1 MSETERSEKLGARKK
16 KKVTKTKVK
25 EIQKAEEMPLEEK
38 IGMPLRMKYKS
49 SGEDTLYPLKELE
62 ALELAG
68 SDSEQELSE
77 SEEEEL
83 EEEAAIYEEERYG
96 PRWRA
101 TLKKPK
107 VMDPLWARLVI
118 LFLFFFVWDREAT
131 DGKLK
136 PGPKPLWQM
145 VPAFLEDKRCE
156 EAIRAVRT
164 GQRVLAEQQESMS
177 EGEKVSKEKK
187 KRKGDKRNREK
198 VEIKNGVSAA
208 FVVAQVE
215 AIARYV
221 IRLWKPH
228 RVILIRFHRGRP
240 PENLFG
246 RIKQKDKLECAYLD
260 SWSQGD
266 LASDKVLLLKKQ
278 FQSALGA
285 LHL

>member
-1 MSETERSEKLGARKK
+1 MSETEQSEKLGVRKK

-25 EIQKAEEMPLEEK
+25 EIQKAVETLLEEK
-38 IGMPLRMKYKS
+38 IGVPWRMKYKS
-49 SGEDTLYPLKELE
+49 SGEDTLYPLKESE

-101 TLKKPK
+101 TVKKPK

-118 LFLFFFVWDREAT
+118 LFLFFFVWDTEAT
-131 DGKLK
+131 DSKLK
-136 PGPKPLWQM
+136 PGPKPLWRM
-145 VPAFLEDKRCE
+145 VPACLEDKRCE
-156 EAIRAVRT
+156 EAVRT

-198 VEIKNGVSAA
+198 AEIKNGVSAA

-228 RVILIRFHRGRP
+228 RVILIRFDRGRP
-240 PENLFG
+240 PEKFIQENQTK
-246 RIKQKDKLECAYLD
+246 R
-260 SWSQGD
+260 
-266 LASDKVLLLKKQ
+266 
-278 FQSALGA
+278 
-285 LHL
+285 

>member
-1 MSETERSEKLGARKK
+1 
-16 KKVTKTKVK
+16 
-25 EIQKAEEMPLEEK
+25 MP
-38 IGMPLRMKYKS
+38 RRTKYKS

-62 ALELAG
+62 ALELVG

-101 TLKKPK
+101 TVKKPK

-145 VPAFLEDKRCE
+145 VPACLEDKQCE
-156 EAIRAVRT
+156 EAVRAVRT
-164 GQRVLAEQQESMS
+164 GQRVLAEQQSMS

-198 VEIKNGVSAA
+198 AEIKKEDNQDQETNKIYSLKALTLEMSDNLESITDSLEKVKLKVEPSGPGPPAEQQGKRRTRPQFDHQTHIDPSNGNSGGG
-208 FVVAQVE
+208 
-215 AIARYV
+215 Y
-221 IRLWKPH
+221 
-228 RVILIRFHRGRP
+228 RF
-240 PENLFG
+240 
-246 RIKQKDKLECAYLD
+246 
-260 SWSQGD
+260 
-266 LASDKVLLLKKQ
+266 
-278 FQSALGA
+278 
-285 LHL
+285 